1 MQSWFRQGLTPIYDT
16 TPLLESA
23 DPILA
28 HQTTSGA
35 LTPHE
40 LVWRKGP
47 VDSVLRSARLGSM
60 TFIVLRYGAAVHI
73 APNELKHFMLF
84 QVPIQGAAHI
94 QTGKGAVDANPTTG
108 AIISPTLSMQLDW
121 SEGCEQFLL
130 KIPRARIE
138 ECCRNLL
145 GAEFSKAVEFSPCIS
160 LETPQGQAWQHQI
173 AAMLAC
179 LNQPTYAAHP
189 RWIAALE
196 EALIHHLL
204 LTQPNNYSE
213 RLAHRPGSVAPRHVR
228 AADDFIRANLQ
239 EPLTLAEIAAAAG
252 SSVRSLSDAFQE
264 HYQQSP
270 IAYVRQCRLEAVHE
284 ELRKADPGVRVTD
297 IALRWG
303 FNHLGRFSALY
314 RERFGEAPLETLR
327 R

>member
-1 MQSWFRQGLTPIYDT
+1 MQSWFRQGLNPIYNAM
-16 TPLLESA
+16 PVLESA

-28 HQTTSGA
+28 HHTTSGA
-35 LTPHE
+35 LTSHK
-40 LVWRKGP
+40 LVWHRGT
-47 VDSVLRSARLGSM
+47 VDSVLHSAQLGSL
-60 TFIVLRYGAAVHI
+60 TFFVLRYGAAVHI
-73 APNELKHFMLF
+73 APNELEHFMLF
-84 QVPIQGAAHI
+84 QVPIHGAARI
-94 QTGKGAVDANPTTG
+94 KTGKGLVDANPTTG
-108 AIISPTLSMQLDW
+108 AIISPTMPMQLDW

-130 KIPRARIE
+130 KIPRQRIE

-145 GAEFSKAVEFSPCIS
+145 GADFSKAVEFSPCIS

-173 AAMLAC
+173 AALLAC
-179 LNQPTYAAHP
+179 LNQPEHTRHP
-189 RWIAALE
+189 RWVASLE
-196 EALIHHLL
+196 ETLIHHLL
-204 LTQPNNYSE
+204 LTQPNNYSD
-213 RLAHRPGSVAPRHVR
+213 RLLHRPTTVAPRQVR
-228 AADDFIRANLQ
+228 AAGEFIRANLQ

-270 IAYVRQCRLEAVHE
+270 IAYVRQCRLEAVHD
-284 ELRKADPGVRVTD
+284 ELRQAEPGVRVTD

-314 RERFGEAPLETLR
+314 RERFGESPLETLR